1 MSIRPFLENEIG
13 VFDEVL
19 TRAMG
24 VAFEHACATLRLA
37 DKSDP
42 LTELVACKII
52 DAAKAGER
60 DPDKLYD
67 EVLRWAATASRLRR
81 RAPLDLPG
89 LRDMTSSIGPQ

>member
-1 MSIRPFLENEIG
+1 LWGKREHAITIRPFLENEIG

-67 EVLRWAATASRLRR
+67 EVLRWAATTPR
-81 RAPLDLPG
+81 
-89 LRDMTSSIGPQ
+89 TSPSIYQDPVWKI